1 MALKNRLTV
10 KYNGKEFDRT
20 HGLDWY
26 DYCARQ
32 YDPASGR
39 FTSMDPLCE
48 KYYNISPYSYCA
60 GNPIRYV
67 DPDGRAI
74 YYGQKGNYMG
84 DDGEDDDRVFL
95 INSGVKTKNIDT
107 SNLKNYQ
114 DKFTD
119 ITLFVNNFEKIQA
132 DVEKDDG
139 SGGTKDC
146 NNKEYG
152 GYFDANGDAHGGFL
166 TDVHKPGE
174 GIIELNFGNIPS
186 DSKGTYHTHPSGY
199 IKEMECDGKTM
210 NFAPQKTSYQQSPSG
225 YDYQNAIGIGCVFA
239 RGNNDCY
246 FYKKND
252 EKNPRPIGSIKYSNF
267 KKLIN
272 DARKR

>member
-1 MALKNRLTV
+1 M
-10 KYNGKEFDRT
+10 
-20 HGLDWY
+20 HGLNMY
-26 DYCARQ
+26 DYGARQ
-32 YDPASGR
+32 QDPTVGM

-48 KYYNISPYSYCA
+48 KYYSVNPYMYCA
-60 GNPIRYV
+60 GNPVRYV

-74 YYGQKGNYMG
+74 YYGKDGNYMG

-152 GYFDANGDAHGGFL
+152 GYFDANGDVHGGYS
-166 TDVHKPGE
+166 TDVQKPGN
-174 GIIELNFGNIPS
+174 GAIALDFGNIPS

-199 IKEMECDGKTM
+199 ISKPECDGNTM
-210 NFAPQKTSYQQSPSG
+210 YFDSPTLGYEQPSSEWDRDTAISG
-225 YDYQNAIGIGCVFA
+225 SINCVFA
-239 RGNNDCY
+239 RGGRREEAKCY
-246 FYKKND
+246 FYTQYRDLTKISYK
-252 EKNPRPIGSIKYSNF
+252 NF
-267 KKLIN
+267 KEIVN
-272 DARKR
+272 NARPGK